1 MASLK
6 RMMSIGA
13 LGLLAVVLGPYRSLA
28 SPSPPDSVHFCAPF
42 DYEQWRRDHPR
53 PAAKR
58 PAELNVGEAR
68 TVRMIYFLPDDR
80 PYIAEVVQDMKD
92 RIPEV
97 QTFYTVSLQAR
108 GYGDKTFGF
117 ESDAQGKPMVHR
129 VDGQHSD
136 SHYLDDT
143 TGKVLEE
150 IENAFDPEQNIYLVV
165 IDNSTGVIGQ
175 VRGRESNTNW
185 KKGGGCS
192 GYQQRNGSVQFPQCC
207 QPRIGP
213 HLRVTA

>member
-1 MASLK
+1 MYEKTVVNVAICFFAMLCCPSISSAS
-6 RMMSIGA
+6 S
-13 LGLLAVVLGPYRSLA
+13 
-28 SPSPPDSVHFCAPF
+28 SPPDSVHFCAPF
-42 DYEQWRRDHPR
+42 DYEEWRRDHPR

-58 PAELNVGEAR
+58 PADLNVGEPR

-80 PYIAEVVQDMKD
+80 PYSAEVVQDMKD
-92 RIPEV
+92 RIREV

-117 ESDAQGKPMVHR
+117 ESDAEGKSIVHR
-129 VDGQHSD
+129 VDGQHAD

-165 IDNSTGVIGQ
+165 IDNSTGVID
-175 VRGRESNTNW
+175 RFA
-185 KKGGGCS
+185 GGKAT
-192 GYQQRNGSVQFPQCC
+192 
-207 QPRIGP
+207 RIGP